1 MMGKGSAYI
10 TVDVDVCIDEFDD
23 QDLVEELESRGYTVL
38 TEDDP
43 YEPLTKQEVLLIM
56 DKFSGAKP
64 GTDEYE
70 IYEKMR
76 TQL

>member
-1 MMGKGSAYI
+1 MGSRNYVTI
-10 TVDVDVCIDEFDD
+10 DVDVYLDEFDD
-23 QDLVEELESRGYTVL
+23 QDLVDELQDRGYTVL
-38 TEDDP
+38 EEDDR

-76 TQL
+76 TQV

>member
-1 MMGKGSAYI
+1 MGSRNYI
-10 TVDVDVCIDEFDD
+10 TIDVDVYMNEFDD

-38 TEDDP
+38 EEDDRD
-43 YEPLTKQEVLLIM
+43 EPLTKQEALLIM

-64 GTDEYE
+64 GTEEYE

-76 TQL
+76 TQI